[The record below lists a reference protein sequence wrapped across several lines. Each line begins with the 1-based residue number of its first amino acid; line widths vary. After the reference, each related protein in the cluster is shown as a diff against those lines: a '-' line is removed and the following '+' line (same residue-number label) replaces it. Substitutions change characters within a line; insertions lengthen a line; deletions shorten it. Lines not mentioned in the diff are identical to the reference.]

1 MGIFDGKVAVV
12 TGAAQGIGQA
22 IAERFARE
30 GARVA
35 LVDINGVRLGVVAQ
49 DITAAG
55 GQILARTCDVA
66 SESEVDAT
74 MAYVVEHFGGVDILV
89 NNAAFAIYRNLP
101 DYSVEEWDRV
111 LAVDLKSIFLLS
123 RRCLPLMAQRGGG
136 TIVNISSVHARI
148 TSEGN
153 TPYVAAKGAVVSLT
167 RAMALEA
174 APQNIRVNCVLP
186 GPILTPMLMENWG
199 DTPADKHPLVPR
211 VPLRRLG
218 HPDEIAKVVQF
229 LASDMSSYMTGS
241 DVLVD
246 GGMAAHFN

>member
-22 IAERFARE
+22 IAERFVRE

-35 LVDINGVRLGVVAQ
+35 LVDINGARLGVVAQ
-49 DITAAG
+49 DIVAAG

-74 MAYVVEHFGGVDILV
+74 IAHIVETFGGVDILV

-111 LAVDLKSIFLLS
+111 IAVDLKSIFLLS

-136 TIVNISSVHARI
+136 AIVNISSVHARI
-148 TSEGN
+148 TAEGN

-174 APQNIRVNCVLP
+174 APQKIRVNCILP

-199 DTPADKHPLVPR
+199 DTPPDQHPLVPR

>member
-1 MGIFDGKVAVV
+1 MGVFDGKVAIV

-22 IAERFARE
+22 IAERFVRE
-30 GARVA
+30 GARVV
-35 LVDINGVRLGVVAQ
+35 LVDINGARLGVLMQ
-49 DITAAG
+49 NMAAG
-55 GQILARTCDVA
+55 EQAFARTCDVA

-74 MAYVVEHFGGVDILV
+74 MAQTVEQFGGVDILI

-111 LAVDLKSIFLLS
+111 LAVDLKSIFLFS
-123 RRCLPLMAQRGGG
+123 RRCLPLMNQRGGG

-148 TSEGN
+148 TAEGN

-174 APQNIRVNCVLP
+174 APMNVRVNCVLP

-199 DTPADKHPLVPR
+199 DTPPDQHPLVPR

-218 HPDEIAKVVQF
+218 QPDEIAKVVQF
-229 LASDMSSYMTGS
+229 LASDASSYMTGS

>member
-1 MGIFDGKVAVV
+1 MGVFDGKTAVV

-35 LVDINGVRLGVVAQ
+35 MLDINGPRLGVLAQ
-49 DITAAG
+49 DMTAHGYA
-55 GQILARTCDVA
+55 ILARACDVA
-66 SESEVDAT
+66 SESEVDASI
-74 MAYVVEHFGGVDILV
+74 AQVVGEFGGVDILV

-101 DYSVEEWDRV
+101 DYSAEEWDRV
-111 LAVDLKSIFLLS
+111 IAVDLKSIFLLS

-136 TIVNISSVHARI
+136 AIVNISSVHARI
-148 TSEGN
+148 TAEGN

-174 APQNIRVNCVLP
+174 ASQNVRVNCVLP

-199 DTPADKHPLVPR
+199 DTPPDKHPLVPR

-218 HPDEIAKVVQF
+218 QPDEIAKVVQF
-229 LASDMSSYMTGS
+229 LASDAASYMTGS

>member
-1 MGIFDGKVAVV
+1 M

-22 IAERFARE
+22 IAERFMRE

-49 DITAAG
+49 DMLAAG
-55 GQILARTCDVA
+55 GQVMARTCDVA

-74 MAYVVEHFGGVDILV
+74 IAQVVAKFGGVDILV

-111 LAVDLKSIFLLS
+111 IAVDLKSIFLLS

-136 TIVNISSVHARI
+136 AIVNIASVHARI

-174 APQNIRVNCVLP
+174 APQHIRVNCVLP
-186 GPILTPMLMENWG
+186 GAIITPMLMENWG
-199 DTPADKHPLVPR
+199 DVPPDQHPLVPR
-211 VPLRRLG
+211 VPMRRLG
-218 HPDEIAKVVQF
+218 QPDEIAKVVQF
-229 LASDMSSYMTGS
+229 LASDASSYMTGS